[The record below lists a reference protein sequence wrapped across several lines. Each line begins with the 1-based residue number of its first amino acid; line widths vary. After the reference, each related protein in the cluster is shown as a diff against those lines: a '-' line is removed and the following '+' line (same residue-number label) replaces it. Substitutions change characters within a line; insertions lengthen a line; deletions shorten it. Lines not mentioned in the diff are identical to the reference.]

1 MDKNL
6 FDELM
11 QSVEQ
16 MDGIARGERAPPREF
31 YVDAAQIKSIRKAT
45 GLSQAKLAALLD
57 VQVTTLQNWEQGR
70 REPSGPAKALL
81 KALKNDPVHVLKA
94 IA

>member
-1 MDKNL
+1 MDKHL
-6 FDELM
+6 FDALM
-11 QSVEQ
+11 HSVAQ
-16 MDGIARGERAPPREF
+16 MDSIARGKRASSREF
-31 YVDAAQIKSIRKAT
+31 HMDAAQIKSIRKAT
-45 GLSQAKLAALLD
+45 GLSQAKLAALLG

>member
-1 MDKNL
+1 M
-6 FDELM
+6 
-11 QSVEQ
+11 
-16 MDGIARGERAPPREF
+16 
-31 YVDAAQIKSIRKAT
+31 DAAQIKSIRKAT

>member
-16 MDGIARGERAPPREF
+16 MDGIARGERAPSREF
-31 YVDAAQIKSIRKAT
+31 YVDAAQIKAIRKAT

-94 IA
+94 MA

>member
-1 MDKNL
+1 MA
-6 FDELM
+6 
-11 QSVEQ
+11 
-16 MDGIARGERAPPREF
+16 GG
-31 YVDAAQIKSIRKAT
+31 
-45 GLSQAKLAALLD
+45 LAALLD

>member
-1 MDKNL
+1 MDNTL

-16 MDGIARGERAPPREF
+16 MDSIVRGERKPSREF
-31 YVDAAQIKSIRKAT
+31 YVDATQIKSIRKAT

-57 VQVTTLQNWEQGR
+57 VQVTTIQNWEQGR

-81 KALKNDPVHVLKA
+81 KALKNDPVNVLKA

>member
-1 MDKNL
+1 MDKHL
-6 FDELM
+6 FDQLL
-11 QSVEQ
+11 QSVAQ
-16 MDGIARGERAPPREF
+16 MDGIARGVRAPSREF
-31 YVDAAQIKSIRKAT
+31 CVDAAQIKAIRKAT

-70 REPSGPAKALL
+70 RAPSGPAKALL

-94 IA
+94 MA

>member
-11 QSVEQ
+11 QSVAQ
-16 MDGIARGERAPPREF
+16 MDTIVRGEQSPSREF
-31 YVDAAQIKSIRKAT
+31 YVDAAQIKRIRKAT
-45 GLSQAKLAALLD
+45 GLSQTKLAAMLD

-81 KALKNDPVHVLKA
+81 KALRNDPVNVLKA
-94 IA
+94 MA

>member
-16 MDGIARGERAPPREF
+16 MDGIARGERAPSREL

>member
-11 QSVEQ
+11 QSVGQ
-16 MDGIARGERAPPREF
+16 MDDIVRGERPPSREF

-45 GLSQAKLAALLD
+45 GLSQAKLAAVLD
-57 VQVTTLQNWEQGR
+57 VQITTIQNWEQGR

-81 KALKNDPVHVLKA
+81 KALKNDPVNVLKA

>member
-16 MDGIARGERAPPREF
+16 MDGIARGERAPSREF